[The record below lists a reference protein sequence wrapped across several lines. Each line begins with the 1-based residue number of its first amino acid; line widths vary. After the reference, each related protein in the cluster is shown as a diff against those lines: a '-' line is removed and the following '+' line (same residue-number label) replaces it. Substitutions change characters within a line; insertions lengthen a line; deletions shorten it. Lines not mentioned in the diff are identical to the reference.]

1 MTADTPGS
9 TKYLYSSHSFAKR
22 TRGRTTPAGMHD
34 RVAESVASSTPP
46 VEGALKPPVEPP
58 LAKRA
63 REATR
68 QPVPLELLFEEYR
81 FVPKVK

>member
-1 MTADTPGS
+1 
-9 TKYLYSSHSFAKR
+9 
-22 TRGRTTPAGMHD
+22 MHD
-34 RVAESVASSTPP
+34 RAAESVASSAPP

-68 QPVPLELLFEEYR
+68 QPVPLELLFEEFR
-81 FVPKVK
+81 FIPKVK